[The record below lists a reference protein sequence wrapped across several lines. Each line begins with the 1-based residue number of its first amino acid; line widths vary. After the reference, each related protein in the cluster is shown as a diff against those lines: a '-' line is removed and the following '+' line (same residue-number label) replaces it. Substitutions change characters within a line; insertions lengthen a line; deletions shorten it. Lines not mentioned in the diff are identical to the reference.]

1 MPRFRNAPSRRRQPA
16 PTAKWLVLGLTEAR
30 LVALGQRTT
39 HLLPVKPSHHRKR
52 FLSGQRLAV
61 KAYVGGPTECHVVV
75 TDAQR
80 VQLGHVDYAAVRELG
95 YPYLDAFR
103 VAWVDEHETTW
114 RAGETVAEVDL
125 LERFDRRHAH
135 KEVWLVRFALDRT
148 EVPRMLAQAG
158 RDQGSYVAGPD
169 RRWRYQPG
177 TEDAE
182 TDRGYTSS
190 DSLALRDAGRALK
203 DDEWE
208 QHIGRPA
215 RVRETQRQAMIHADR
230 ITQTTSERLTAARA
244 AAQAKGFDMRDEFR
258 RYDRLVLRERHG
270 DALEQLA
277 LIESRVYP
285 RRAAA

>member
-30 LVALGQRTT
+30 LVALRQRTT
-39 HLLPVKPSHHRKR
+39 HLLPVKPSHHRRR
-52 FLSGQRLAV
+52 FHEGQRLAV

-75 TDAQR
+75 TAAQR

-95 YPYLDAFR
+95 YIHVDMFRIAWMWDHDREWCADAHI
-103 VAWVDEHETTW
+103 AMET
-114 RAGETVAEVDL
+114 GEREREDAPE

-148 EVPRMLAQAG
+148 
-158 RDQGSYVAGPD
+158 
-169 RRWRYQPG
+169 
-177 TEDAE
+177 
-182 TDRGYTSS
+182 DRGGLPAARSEEGYT
-190 DSLALRDAGRALK
+190 DNPARAMGEEMPAVLGDA
-203 DDEWE
+203 WE

-215 RVRETQRQAMIHADR
+215 RVRETQRQAMIHANR
-230 ITQTTSERLTAARA
+230 ITQTTSERLAAARA

-258 RYDRLVLRERHG
+258 RYDRLVLRERHA
-270 DALEQLA
+270 DALDQLA